1 MNKMRD
7 ARTIIKELL
16 NIDVQTNDAVAL
28 RLNPEAYVSSEQDA
42 SKLRDLFMLMDLTD
56 EMEAEKYDE

>member
-1 MNKMRD
+1 MND
-7 ARTIIKELL
+7 AKKIIKRLL
-16 NIDVQTNDAVAL
+16 NIDVQTSNAAAL

>member
-1 MNKMRD
+1 MRD

-16 NIDVQTNDAVAL
+16 NIDVRTNDAVAL